1 MPPKIFSAA
10 HSVGKDWRRG
20 AEEAAR
26 KAKEGLDGR
35 SCDAAVF
42 FISESYGDFDP
53 GALSALLSRLLGCPA
68 VIGCNSSG
76 IIGKDAE
83 VEMEPAMSLLAM
95 HLPEVKAVSFSLSEA
110 QIKTLGAGTDLV
122 KLLDVYPTD
131 KPNFICLGDPMSCDI
146 DKLLGLFNE
155 GYPGRPVVGG
165 LASGAAVGAA
175 SWLAL
180 DGEVAPGGAVGI
192 AFSGNIEF
200 ETVVSQGCRPIGEP
214 LIVTKAKEHVLYEL
228 AGRPAFEVL
237 REVIEK
243 LPAPDRELARHSLFA
258 GIVID
263 EYRPDFKRGDF
274 LVRNLMG
281 YDAPTGALMVGAL
294 LRPGQTLQ
302 FQLRDAKTSAED
314 LEALLDRLPEGGG
327 AARGALV
334 VSCCG
339 RGRGLYGVADH
350 DIKLIQARIGPLPA
364 AGFFANGEIGR
375 VGDKNYI
382 HGYTSSLV
390 VIK

>member
-1 MPPKIFSAA
+1 MPQKIFS
-10 HSVGKDWRRG
+10 SVLCADKNWRKG
-20 AEEAAR
+20 AQEAAR
-26 KAKEGLDGR
+26 KAKEGLNGK
-35 SCDAAVF
+35 SCDAALF
-42 FISESYGDFDP
+42 FISESYVDFNP
-53 GALSALLSRLLGCPA
+53 GALAALVARILECP
-68 VIGCNSSG
+68 VTIGCNSSG

-83 VEMEPAMSLLAM
+83 IEMEPALCLLAM
-95 HLPEVKAVSFSLSEA
+95 HLPQVKLASFSLSEA
-110 QIKTLGAGTDLV
+110 QIKALAAGADLV
-122 KLLDVYPTD
+122 KLLDLYPTD

-175 SWLAL
+175 NWLAL
-180 DGEVAPGGAVGI
+180 DGDVAPGGAVGI

-258 GIVID
+258 GIVIN
-263 EYRPDFKRGDF
+263 EYQSNFKRGDF

-281 YDAPTGALMVGAL
+281 YDAPSGALMVGAL

-314 LEALLDRLPEGGG
+314 LEALLGRLPAAEGS
-327 AARGALV
+327 RGALV

-350 DIKLIQARIGPLPA
+350 DIKMIQSRIGPLPA
-364 AGFFANGEIGR
+364 AGFFANGEIGL

-382 HGYTSSLV
+382 HGYTSSLA
-390 VIK
+390 VIQ